1 MSLDSNSHDF
11 SVERLQSILTKVQA
25 LNQYSHYVNE
35 LITCFNDSYDN
46 FNKIYKGVVPQ
57 LLKLKLKTKP
67 VLHSIDFLVEV
78 AVKANGE
85 LTEYQLKIHSD
96 LTKAC
101 DVLVRQRSV
110 YIIMRILN
118 SLPSDYMLPEDL
130 HQEIQDNLVLRMK
143 DKSADVRM
151 YAALALKRFQT
162 PDLKVGLSDSR
173 AQVVVATLQS
183 ITIDTET
190 VIDIIRLVGDSRATV
205 RQYAFECI
213 QNVSVN
219 SITHTSLCYIFKY
232 GLTEEKPSAKTEFE
246 NLVKKWI
253 DEVGFEEFFRE
264 NFVLNSI
271 PQLPQ
276 EDENDNRTS
285 LQRYAEFSKDVIKEV
300 MRITQAP
307 AGVSLIGEPSEII
320 LRAYA
325 LVINNEGSY
334 PDGQEVLDMVI
345 GKSELEK
352 IALLMLYQY
361 CEGGIIN
368 ILEQV
373 RGCEQIVLENGFRAL
388 CKMDSTGHFGQIVDE
403 LRNLS
408 TEDKAKYLMCYYRI
422 CIELSFVLPKEF
434 LNYNFE
440 PISREL
446 QSSDEDRRVFSM
458 EFLGLTALVNKEI
471 APQYLPVFIAGLSRD
486 TTPVRLVSMKCL
498 TDYHLLTGIDVP
510 EETRDILNEAL
521 LSLTDD
527 ESSLCVIVDGIAR
540 LYLNDRIHLK
550 TETTELCLAK
560 TLISLFIRSLEGS
573 SLRSMLFS
581 FFLCYSQAYFDDSKT
596 LFEYCLDEAGPELQ
610 KIVEVYIP
618 MLAQQD
624 KDIFSMIVE
633 MCTLRLDML
642 INIIDVYYELDYV
655 NYTTDMKDVTI
666 QRLKTVQATDGID
679 VDVHSAL
686 SNLLDRFNELD

>member
-78 AVKANGE
+78 AVKS
-85 LTEYQLKIHSD
+85 K
-96 LTKAC
+96 C
-101 DVLVRQRSV
+101 
-110 YIIMRILN
+110 
-118 SLPSDYMLPEDL
+118 LPSDYMLPEDL

-307 AGVSLIGEPSEII
+307 AEII

-408 TEDKAKYLMCYYRI
+408 TEDKAK
-422 CIELSFVLPKEF
+422 
-434 LNYNFE
+434 
-440 PISREL
+440 
-446 QSSDEDRRVFSM
+446 SSCFSM

-633 MCTLRLDML
+633 MCTLRLVNWIQKDTISKDML
-642 INIIDVYYELDYV
+642 MNIIDVYYELDYV